1 VLYDD
6 PVVVYLDTAATT
18 PVEPRVRDEVLRYLD
33 VEFGNA
39 GSRAHEYGRRA
50 RSAVEQAR
58 HQVAAVVG
66 ASRGDVIFTSGATES
81 NNLAILGLA
90 AHGLATNR
98 RHVVSTAIEHHA
110 VHEPLRVLAE
120 RGFTLTLVG
129 PTSRGEVPAH
139 DILAAVRP
147 DTLLVSVMHVNNE
160 TGVVQP
166 VSEIADQLER
176 RPFFHVDAAQGYG
189 KEVAALRHPR
199 IDLISVSGH
208 KIGAPKGIGALV
220 LRRRDGAR
228 PPAEALMYGGGQE
241 RGLRPGTLPVALIA
255 GLGLAAELALLE
267 QDDRAARCRRIRAHL
282 LDGLSPLAP
291 IFNGDPQLTVP
302 HIINASFEG
311 LDADTVIAAWRDLVA
326 VSSGAACTSAQQT
339 CSHVLSAMRVSPER
353 AAGAVRLSWQHD
365 TPPPPVHEM
374 VAALHAARGAGDGG
388 RTVQPMD
395 SVSSVNR

>member
-1 VLYDD
+1 MMG

-18 PVEPRVRDEVLRYLD
+18 PVDRRVRDEVLRYLD
-33 VEFGNA
+33 VDFGNA
-39 GSRAHEYGRRA
+39 GSRTHEYGRRA
-50 RSAVEQAR
+50 RTAVEQAR
-58 HQVAAVVG
+58 HHVAAVVG

-81 NNLAILGLA
+81 DNLAILGLA
-90 AHGLATNR
+90 AHGAATNR
-98 RHVVSTAIEHHA
+98 RHVVSTTIEHHA

-120 RGFTLTLVG
+120 RGFTVTLVG
-129 PTSRGEVPAH
+129 PTSRGDVPAR

-176 RPFFHVDAAQGYG
+176 RPYFHVDAAQGYG
-189 KEVAALRHPR
+189 KDVAALGHHR

-228 PPAEALMYGGGQE
+228 PPVEALMYGGGQE

-255 GLGLAAELALLE
+255 GLGRAAELALLE
-267 QDDRAARCRRIRAHL
+267 YDDRAAKCRGIRAHL
-282 LDGLSPLAP
+282 LDGLATLAP
-291 IFNGDPQLTVP
+291 MFNGDPQLTMP
-302 HIINASFEG
+302 HIVNATFEG
-311 LDADTVIAAWRDLVA
+311 LDAETVIAAWRDLVA
-326 VSSGAACTSAQQT
+326 VSNGAACTSALQT
-339 CSHVLSAMRVSPER
+339 CSHVLSAMRLSPER

-365 TPPPPVHEM
+365 TPLPPVQQM
-374 VAALHAARGAGDGG
+374 AAALHAARGAGRGVKS
-388 RTVQPMD
+388 VQSLD
-395 SVSSVNR
+395 SVSSVDR